1 MNGAIHSITKQSS
14 TTFSISI
21 VPSMP
26 GFFSVTLSK
35 SITSISGDTLINPP
49 ILEFNYLGCEITSKR
64 VTTITTSSIT
74 VTITT
79 SKPSYLFGLISST
92 PMQTS
97 PSSSTIISQAQAS
110 SEQLSTSHLLQFTNL
125 EEDTK
130 YTIYLAGKEE
140 LGTLLVIDEQLTA
153 QTKSSSAPDEEDW
166 DSKSDGTLCK
176 SGWAVSK
183 DTNSLE
189 LLACS
194 YKGYCQQSKCM

>member
-1 MNGAIHSITKQSS
+1 MNGAVHSITKQSS
-14 TTFSISI
+14 TSFTISI
-21 VPSMP
+21 VPTMP

-49 ILEFNYLGCEITSKR
+49 VLEFNYLGCEVTSKR
-64 VTTITTSSIT
+64 VTVSTTTSIT
-74 VTITT
+74 VTLMT
-79 SKPSYLFGLISST
+79 SKPSYLYGLITST

-97 PSSSTIISQAQAS
+97 PSSSTIMSQAQAS

-125 EEDTK
+125 EENTK

-140 LGTLLVIDEQLTA
+140 LGTLLVIDEQITA
-153 QTKSSSAPDEEDW
+153 QTKSSVVSDDEDW
-166 DSKSDGTLCK
+166 ESKSDGTICK

-183 DTNSLE
+183 DSNSLE

-194 YKGYCQQSKCM
+194 NNGYCQQSKCM

>member
-1 MNGAIHSITKQSS
+1 
-14 TTFSISI
+14 
-21 VPSMP
+21 MP

-64 VTTITTSSIT
+64 VTTTTTSSIT
-74 VTITT
+74 VTIMT
-79 SKPSYLFGLISST
+79 SKPSYLYGLISST
-92 PMQTS
+92 PMQSS

-140 LGTLLVIDEQLTA
+140 LGTLLVIDGQLTA
-153 QTKSSSAPDEEDW
+153 QTKSSSTPDEEDW
-166 DSKSDGTLCK
+166 DSKSDGTICK